1 MEKNGMLTEKSISDF
16 DNTKTAQYVDQDGFM
31 MAHESDKDKLTNP
44 VKIDF
49 TYKGE
54 VINTEK

>member
-1 MEKNGMLTEKSISDF
+1 MLTEKSISDF